1 MRTKCTPGSTT
12 RRKNVKGLQNDE
24 KVFKL
29 LFRVDPE
36 AVCSLTIGGLQ
47 GQFSPPN
54 GRDSQVVC
62 SPYREGPPK
71 RSKRYPNCLPGSAQS
86 RSVHLVQGGF
96 RVNFPRP
103 MKVSRLLP
111 RVGPEAIKYQVSFI
125 KYLVSSIK
133 YQVSSVKCQVSKYQV
148 LTQPLTSPKLVSTPG
163 RGSMV

>member
-1 MRTKCTPGSTT
+1 MRTKSPQAQKPRVKMRTKSPQAQKTRVKMRTKCSPGSTT
-12 RRKNVKGLQNDE
+12 
-24 KVFKL
+24 
-29 LFRVDPE
+29 P
-36 AVCSLTIGGLQ
+36 
-47 GQFSPPN
+47 GQFSPPS

-103 MKVSRLLP
+103 MKVSRLPP
-111 RVGPEAIKYQVSFI
+111 RVGPEAVEYQVSFI

-133 YQVSSVKCQVSKYQV
+133 CQVSSIKVSSIKPA
-148 LTQPLTSPKLVSTPG
+148 TNQPKIGFYSREGVYG
-163 RGSMV
+163 Y

>member
-1 MRTKCTPGSTT
+1 M
-12 RRKNVKGLQNDE
+12 KGLQNDE

-29 LFRVDPE
+29 PFRVDPE

-111 RVGPEAIKYQVSFI
+111 RVGPEAVKYQVSFI

-133 YQVSSVKCQVSKYQV
+133 YQVFKCQVSSIKV
-148 LTQPLTSPKLVSTPG
+148 SGIKPATNQPKIGFYSREGVYGYIIYNIYYILYNI
-163 RGSMV
+163 